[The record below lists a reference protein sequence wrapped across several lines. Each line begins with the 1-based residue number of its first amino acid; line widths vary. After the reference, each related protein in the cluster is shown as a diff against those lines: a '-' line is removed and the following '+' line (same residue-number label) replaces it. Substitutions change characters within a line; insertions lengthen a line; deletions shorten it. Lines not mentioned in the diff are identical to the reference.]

1 MPIHPQLPRLL
12 LIPIVSLFTL
22 VALSCGSASEPDA
35 SVPSPTITK
44 APSPSPT
51 IAIPTQETQPTLTAT
66 PVPTRTAIPTAT
78 AFPTATAAPTAIPTI
93 QPTHPAV
100 GRQVVEPTTGMSIEV
115 TGQHHQWIYGG
126 VDYPA
131 RITAQHGAISSR
143 SVSNDVGGVR
153 RQQYTCVFYVDG
165 QVARTNLYFDKELSY
180 TVVTNQYGEL
190 QGKVRTVTTVDGE
203 PIQVSWTTWTSRV
216 DRLRL
221 RGTDAVRLVKA
232 IQGSQATEFRLHL
245 SDDPDLSANF
255 DVSNLIDAMSA
266 NDLSCFNPN

>member
-1 MPIHPQLPRLL
+1 MLL
-12 LIPIVSLFTL
+12 V
-22 VALSCGSASEPDA
+22 LSCGSASEPDA

-51 IAIPTQETQPTLTAT
+51 IAIPTQETQPTLTAI

-78 AFPTATAAPTAIPTI
+78 VFPTATAAPTAIPTI

-100 GRQVVEPTTGMSIEV
+100 GRQVVEPTTGTLIEI

-126 VDYPA
+126 IDYPA
-131 RITAQHGAISSR
+131 QATAEHGMVSTR
-143 SVSNDVGGVR
+143 SVSNDAGGVR
-153 RQQYTCVFYVDG
+153 RQQYTCVVYSDG
-165 QVARTNLYFDKELSY
+165 RQTPRVNVYYDRDLSH
-180 TVVTNQYGEL
+180 TVVANYFGEL
-190 QGKVRTVTTVDGE
+190 QGEVQAVTSLDGKPVRVD
-203 PIQVSWTTWTSRV
+203 WRTWTSRV

-221 RGTDAVRLVKA
+221 RGTDAVHLVKA
-232 IQGSQATEFRLHL
+232 IQGSQATEFKLHL

-266 NDLSCFNPN
+266 NALSCFNPN